1 MGMWQ
6 RLKINFAITLNLA
19 VLFEVKHTF
28 VCEKHRYG
36 KKDRKS
42 GILGFF
48 FFFFFFF
55 ELRNIGILGC
65 KASVVKY

>member
-6 RLKINFAITLNLA
+6 SLKINFAITLNLA
-19 VLFEVKHTF
+19 VLFEVKHMF

-42 GILGFF
+42 GTLGY
-48 FFFFFFF
+48 
-55 ELRNIGILGC
+55 L
-65 KASVVKY
+65 VVKHW

>member
-28 VCEKHRYG
+28 VSLCV
-36 KKDRKS
+36 KS
-42 GILGFF
+42 IDMERRTASPEYWDIFLFF
-48 FFFFFFF
+48 IFF
-55 ELRNIGILGC
+55 LN
-65 KASVVKY
+65 

>member
-55 ELRNIGILGC
+55 
-65 KASVVKY
+65 